1 MFLYVCMFS
10 PSTKGETKMPT
21 NKPLEKSIENVL
33 RKAVEAEGGL
43 CLKWVCP
50 GHRGVPDRMILFPGG
65 IIAFVE
71 LKRPGAK
78 VKAGGLQEWW
88 REKIQSFGFPC
99 YEISRKYQAVAL
111 VKRLSMGSQ
120 MQQMQQ
126 LSAEDAIY
134 SRPDASVDWADDED
148 WPYESDD

>member
-1 MFLYVCMFS
+1 
-10 PSTKGETKMPT
+10 MPT

-33 RKAVEAEGGL
+33 RKAVKAEGGL

-99 YEISRKYQAVAL
+99 YEVSRNYQAVAL
-111 VKRLSMGSQ
+111 AKRLSMGSQ
-120 MQQMQQ
+120 MRQ
-126 LSAEDAIY
+126 LSAEDAIQHQ
-134 SRPDASVDWADDED
+134 PDASVDWADDEG
-148 WPYESDD
+148 WPYEIDDCFTKLTTDTLP

>member
-1 MFLYVCMFS
+1 MKES
-10 PSTKGETKMPT
+10 Q
-21 NKPLEKSIENVL
+21 IEAKLV
-33 RKAVEAEGGL
+33 RMVREHGGL
-43 CLKWVCP
+43 CYKFVSP
-50 GHRGVPDRMILFPGG
+50 NNPGVPDRIILFPGG

-111 VKRLSMGSQ
+111 AKRLSMGSQ
-120 MQQMQQ
+120 MRQ
-126 LSAEDAIY
+126 LSAEDAIQ
-134 SRPDASVDWADDED
+134 SQSDASVDWDDDWDDVWWDDPFED
-148 WPYESDD
+148 QDCLD

>member
-1 MFLYVCMFS
+1 MLTNS
-10 PSTKGETKMPT
+10 T
-21 NKPLEKSIENVL
+21 NKPLEKSIENIL
-33 RKAVEAEGGL
+33 RQAVEAEGGM

-50 GHRGVPDRMILFPGG
+50 GHKGVPDRMVIFPGG

-111 VKRLSMGSQ
+111 AKRLSMGSQ
-120 MQQMQQ
+120 MQQ
-126 LSAEDAIY
+126 LSEEDAIQH
-134 SRPDASVDWADDED
+134 RTDASVDWGDDWSD
-148 WPYESDD
+148 DNGRPYEIDD

>member
-1 MFLYVCMFS
+1 MS
-10 PSTKGETKMPT
+10 T

-126 LSAEDAIY
+126 LSAEDAIQP
-134 SRPDASVDWADDED
+134 RPDASVDWADDED

>member
-1 MFLYVCMFS
+1 ML
-10 PSTKGETKMPT
+10 T

-33 RKAVEAEGGL
+33 REEVERQGGM
-43 CLKWVCP
+43 CLKWTCP
-50 GHRGVPDRMILFPGG
+50 GHRGVPDRVILFPGG

-99 YEISRKYQAVAL
+99 YEVSRKYQAVAL
-111 VKRLSMGSQ
+111 AKRLSMGSQ
-120 MQQMQQ
+120 MRQ
-126 LSAEDAIY
+126 LSAEDAIQHQ
-134 SRPDASVDWADDED
+134 PDASVDWADDEG
-148 WPYESDD
+148 WPYEIDD